1 MKYRRLGRTELMV
14 SEVGFGAWAI
24 GGHGWGPTDDS
35 ESLAALRRAFELGV
49 NFIDTAD
56 VYGAGHSEQVIGEAI
71 KGKREKFIV
80 ATKFGNDFYGRL
92 EGKYDLRADFSA
104 GYTLS
109 AVEKS
114 LSRLK
119 TDYIDLIQLHA
130 TRVPGAEQ
138 VEAFDALEK
147 MKEQGK
153 VRFIGVSVKSVQDA
167 LDCINGGRADTVQL
181 VYNMLQ
187 QDMAKEAL
195 PLAQEKDVGVIARE
209 PLRSGLLA
217 AKWNADW
224 EFHPHDFRRYRFRG
238 ERFEKALGI
247 VEELKFLLG
256 TGSNTMAQAAIRF
269 VLSHPAVSVVIP
281 GGRRPSQVE
290 DNVSASDAGP
300 LSEDE
305 LRRISRIVPQDLPED
320 AD

>member
-14 SEVGFGAWAI
+14 SEVGFGSWAI
-24 GGHGWGPTDDS
+24 GGHGWGPTDDD
-35 ESLAALRRAFELGV
+35 ESLAALKRAFELGV
-49 NFIDTAD
+49 NFVDTAD
-56 VYGAGHSEQVIGEAI
+56 VYGAGHSEEIVGKAI
-71 KGKREKFIV
+71 TGNRDKVIV

-92 EGKYDLRADFSA
+92 EGKYDIRADFSA
-104 GYTLS
+104 GYTVS

-114 LSRLK
+114 LQRLD

-138 VEAFDALEK
+138 ADALDALEK
-147 MKEQGK
+147 LKEQGK

-187 QDMAKEAL
+187 QDMADEAL
-195 PLAQEKDVGVIARE
+195 PLAQEKDVGIIARE
-209 PLRSGLLA
+209 PLRSGLLTG
-217 AKWNADW
+217 KWSADW
-224 EFHPHDFRRYRFRG
+224 EFHARDFRKYRFKG
-238 ERFEKALGI
+238 ERFEKALEI
-247 VEELKFLLG
+247 VEKLKFLLE
-256 TGSNTMAQAAIRF
+256 TGSKTMAQAAIRF

-281 GGRRPSQVE
+281 GARRPSQIE
-290 DNVSASDAGP
+290 DNASASDAAS

-305 LRRISRIVPQDLPED
+305 LRRIREIVPEHLHGH
-320 AD
+320 